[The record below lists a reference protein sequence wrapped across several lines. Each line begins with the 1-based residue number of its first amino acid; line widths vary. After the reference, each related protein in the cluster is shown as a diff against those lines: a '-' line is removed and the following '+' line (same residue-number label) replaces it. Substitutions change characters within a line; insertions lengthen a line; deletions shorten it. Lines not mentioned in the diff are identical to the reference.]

1 MLYLDDIKLEFESQG
16 FKGTHIGIS
25 PKKDKSILFLESVRT
40 TQTVRCPY
48 CSGSVYIYE
57 NGQVKLKDIPIWK
70 GTTHLWN
77 FFIHRYKCNQC
88 QETFTEEIPFKY
100 PSTRIT
106 YRAANWIK
114 GFLQQKM
121 SIKAI
126 QELIGIHWDTIRK
139 VHREIMDTA
148 IWKREK
154 ALREE
159 GYKPRILAVDEFAI
173 HKGHSYATCVMDLEQ
188 GDVLWVGKGRA
199 MKDFEKFFEDMPSDS
214 LSAVI
219 AVAMDMNA
227 SYNKLVTKHLP
238 KAQIVYDRFHMQSQ
252 FGRDVLGVVRL
263 NEARKHKAKAKE
275 ILADIPED
283 TDKETIK
290 SLKQEAKVEKQ
301 EYSQLKK
308 KLRWS
313 LLTNSD
319 RLSDSKSEQLQSI
332 LQDHHD
338 LAVCYAMK
346 EEMCRL
352 YELTDYQQA
361 VTSWTKWF
369 QAAKESEIPALVKFA
384 LQKEKRLPGL
394 AAHAIYPIST
404 GKLEGFNNKI
414 KVTKRIGYGYRDDD
428 FFFTLIRYLSISSV
442 PSPSHNN
449 P

>member
-1 MLYLDDIKLEFESQG
+1 MLYLDDIKVEFESQG

-25 PKKDKSILFLESVRT
+25 PQKDKTVLFLESVKS
-40 TQTVRCPY
+40 TQSVRCPY

-57 NGQVKLKDIPIWK
+57 NGQVNLKDIPLWK

-100 PSTRIT
+100 PGTRIT

-126 QELIGIHWDTIRK
+126 QELTGIHWDTIRK
-139 VHREIMDTA
+139 VQREIMDTA
-148 IWKREK
+148 IWEREK

-199 MKDFEKFFEDMPSDS
+199 MKDFEKFFEDVPSDS

-238 KAQIVYDRFHMQSQ
+238 NAQIVYDRFHMQSQ

-263 NEARKHKAKAKE
+263 DEARKHKAKAKE
-275 ILADIPED
+275 ILADIPDD
-283 TDKETIK
+283 TDKETLK
-290 SLKQEAKVEKQ
+290 SLKQRAKAEKQ

-308 KLRWS
+308 LRWS
-313 LLTNSD
+313 LLTNGEK
-319 RLSDSKSEQLQSI
+319 LSESKTEHLQSI

-352 YELTDYQQA
+352 YELKDYQQ
-361 VTSWTKWF
+361 SLNGWSKWF
-369 QAAKESEIPALVKFA
+369 DAAKESSIPALVKFA
-384 LQKEKRLPGL
+384 QQKEKRLL
-394 AAHAIYPIST
+394 NYRISRT
-404 GKLEGFNNKI
+404 
-414 KVTKRIGYGYRDDD
+414 
-428 FFFTLIRYLSISSV
+428 
-442 PSPSHNN
+442 
-449 P
+449 

>member
-1 MLYLDDIKLEFESQG
+1 MLYLDDIKVEFESQG

-25 PKKDKSILFLESVRT
+25 PQKDKTVLFLESVKS
-40 TQTVRCPY
+40 TQSVHCPY

-70 GTTHLWN
+70 GTTHIWN
-77 FFIHRYKCNQC
+77 FFIHRYKCNRC
-88 QETFTEEIPFKY
+88 HETFTEEIPFKY
-100 PSTRIT
+100 PGTRIT

-126 QELIGIHWDTIRK
+126 QELTGIHWDTIRK
-139 VHREIMDTA
+139 VQREIMDAA
-148 IWKREK
+148 IWEREK

-199 MKDFEKFFEDMPSDS
+199 MKDFEKFFEDVPSDS

-227 SYNKLVTKHLP
+227 SYNKLVAKHLP
-238 KAQIVYDRFHMQSQ
+238 NAQIVYDRFHMQSQ

-263 NEARKHKAKAKE
+263 DEARKHKAKAKE
-275 ILADIPED
+275 ILADISD
-283 TDKETIK
+283 DINKEIMK
-290 SLKQEAKVEKQ
+290 SLKQEAKAEKQ
-301 EYSQLKK
+301 EYSQLK

-319 RLSDSKSEQLQSI
+319 KLSDSKTEQLHSI

-361 VTSWTKWF
+361 VTGWTKWF

-404 GKLEGFNNKI
+404 GRLEGFNNKI
-414 KVTKRIGYGYRDDD
+414 KVAKRIGYGYRDDD
-428 FFFTLIRYLSISSV
+428 FFFTLIRYLSIPSVRSS
-442 PSPSHNN
+442 SHKNS
-449 P
+449 

>member
-1 MLYLDDIKLEFESQG
+1 MLYLDDIKVEFESQG

-25 PKKDKSILFLESVRT
+25 PQKDKTVLFLESVKS
-40 TQTVRCPY
+40 TQSVHCPY

-57 NGQVKLKDIPIWK
+57 NGQVNLKDIPLWK

-100 PSTRIT
+100 PGTRIT

-126 QELIGIHWDTIRK
+126 QELTGIHWDTIRK
-139 VHREIMDTA
+139 VQREIMDTA
-148 IWKREK
+148 IWEREK

-199 MKDFEKFFEDMPSDS
+199 MKDFEKFFEDVPSDS

-227 SYNKLVTKHLP
+227 SYNKLVAKHLP
-238 KAQIVYDRFHMQSQ
+238 NAQIVYDRFHMQSQ

-263 NEARKHKAKAKE
+263 DEARKHKAKAKE

-319 RLSDSKSEQLQSI
+319 KLSDSKSEQLQSI

-384 LQKEKRLPGL
+384 LQKEKRLSGL